1 VGRDFETGGLS
12 DAEQALDRRLE
23 QQLAESYLVYRNVA
37 WLTKAT
43 SDEPRDGEADFVIA
57 HPELGILVVEVKGGG
72 IRRVGGRWES
82 VGRNGTSHQIKDPFD
97 QVRREMYSLKRI
109 AEGRPEWPAH
119 DVRFCRAV
127 AFPDIRYET
136 AFQPDGPPEIV
147 IDADDLDH
155 LEARIREIFDW
166 WAAHPEEGR
175 RGGAPGAI
183 GMNALHSLLGRD
195 FEIPSPLQLQLAEDE
210 REIIRLSDQQFA
222 ILDALRAQRRALIL
236 GVAGSGK
243 TLLAAEQTRRMAE
256 AGHRVL
262 LTCFNRP
269 LAEYL
274 RGSIGSLANVDV
286 FTFHGLAEELA
297 TRAGVP
303 LNKRH
308 DDPTYFDIDLP
319 QALADAVERLPEHR
333 YDAIVVDEAQDIDAV
348 WWLPLLDLLADRE
361 RGRLF
366 VFGDVNQDL
375 YHAEPDEIG
384 VVMPDRPPV
393 YLLEENRRT
402 TRAIHD
408 WAQQWAT
415 NRPLETDDA
424 PLEFQPRS
432 VGPAGRPVQVLT
444 YPDGDADAC
453 RRVIASVLKELVG
466 PSGGVNPRD
475 IAVLSARSPRS
486 SWLAG
491 AKVGSWTL
499 VSEAGPE
506 GAPMPPPT
514 SVWEIR
520 LSTIHRFKG
529 LESPVVILA
538 EIDER
543 VPEAQ
548 LPGLLYV
555 GATRARTHLVVI
567 GSEGTLP

>member
-1 VGRDFETGGLS
+1 MSLRAGT
-12 DAEQALDRRLE
+12 AEDRLE
-23 QQLAESYLVYRNVA
+23 AALRSQLAEPYVAYRNVA
-37 WLTKAT
+37 WLTKAPQ
-43 SDEPRDGEADFVIA
+43 DEPRDGEADLVVA
-57 HPELGILVVEVKGGG
+57 HPELGIMVIEVKGGG
-72 IRRVGGRWES
+72 IRRIGGRWES
-82 VGRNGTSHQIKDPFD
+82 VNRTGTAHPIKDPLA
-97 QVRREMYSLKRI
+97 QVTREMYSLKRI
-109 AEGRPEWPAH
+109 AEARPDWPAH
-119 DVRFCRAV
+119 EVRFCRAV

-136 AFQPDGPPEIV
+136 ALQPDGPPEMV
-147 IDADDLDH
+147 IDADDLDR
-155 LEARIREIFDW
+155 LEQRVRDIFDW
-166 WAAHPEEGR
+166 WSAHPEEGR
-175 RGGAPGAI
+175 RGGAPTAI
-183 GMNALHSLLGRD
+183 GMKALHALLGRD

-210 REIIRLSDQQFA
+210 RQIIRLSQDQYD
-222 ILDALRAQRRALIL
+222 ILDHLRAQRRALIL

-243 TLLAAEQTRRMAE
+243 TLLAAEQARRMAA

-274 RGSIGSLANVDV
+274 RGSIGTAEGVDV

-297 TRAGVP
+297 TRASVP

-308 DDPTYFDIDLP
+308 ADPTYYDVDLP
-319 QALADAVERLPEHR
+319 QALADAIDRLPEHR

-348 WWLPLLDLLADRE
+348 WWLPLLDLLADRG

-366 VFGDVNQDL
+366 VFGDANQDL

-408 WAQQWAT
+408 WAQRWVSA
-415 NRPLETDDA
+415 RPIQTDGDA
-424 PLEFQPRS
+424 VTVSPRA
-432 VGPAGRPVQVLT
+432 VGPGGRPVDVRL
-444 YPDGDADAC
+444 YPDSDADAC
-453 RRVIASVLKELVG
+453 RRAIASVLKELIG
-466 PSGGVNPRD
+466 LGGGVSPRD
-475 IAVLSARSPRS
+475 IVVLTPRSPRS

-491 AKVGSWTL
+491 AKVGSYTL

-506 GAPMPPPT
+506 GEPMPPPT
-514 SVWEIR
+514 SAWEIR

-529 LESPVVILA
+529 LESPVVVLA
-538 EIDER
+538 EIDSR
-543 VPEAQ
+543 VPAAQ

-567 GSEGTLP
+567 GSEETLQ